1 MTMAQAQSLNSIERL
16 WRYYQ
21 AGIVNT
27 AFGYGLYALF
37 VAVGLNMYVAQIIAH
52 LLGMAFN
59 YFTYS
64 RHAFH
69 DSEVSKGRFI
79 LSYAVNY
86 LLGLAALW
94 AASQLIASPYLAGF
108 VAVVVVSLINYLVLR
123 HWVFTV
129 PAGGHTDDHA

>member
-1 MTMAQAQSLNSIERL
+1 MANAHSPSSIERL

-37 VAVGLNMYVAQIIAH
+37 VALGLNMYLAQIIAH
-52 LLGMAFN
+52 LLGMTFN
-59 YFTYS
+59 FFTYS

-69 DSEVSKGRFI
+69 DAEVSKSRFI

-86 LLGLAALW
+86 LLGLGALW
-94 AASQLIASPYLAGF
+94 AASQFIESPYLAGF
-108 VAVVVVSLINYLVLR
+108 LAIVIVSLINYLILKN
-123 HWVFTV
+123 WVFTV
-129 PAGGHTDDHA
+129 RGKD

>member
-1 MTMAQAQSLNSIERL
+1 MAQVRRLSSARRL

-27 AFGYGLYALF
+27 AFGYGLFALF
-37 VAVGLNMYVAQIIAH
+37 VALGLNMYVAQIASH

-69 DSEVSKGRFI
+69 DSDVSKSRFI
-79 LSYAVNY
+79 ASYAVNY
-86 LLGLAALW
+86 LLGLGALW
-94 AASQLIASPYLAGF
+94 AVSQVVASPYLAGF
-108 VAVVVVSLINYLVLR
+108 IAVAIVSLINYFILK
-123 HWVFTV
+123 HWVFTAR
-129 PAGGHTDDHA
+129 AG

>member
-1 MTMAQAQSLNSIERL
+1 MPKVHALSSIERL

-37 VAVGLNMYVAQIIAH
+37 VALGLNMYLAQIIAH
-52 LLGMAFN
+52 LLGMTFN

-69 DSEVSKGRFI
+69 DSDVSKGRFI

-94 AASQLIASPYLAGF
+94 AASQVIASPYLAGF
-108 VAVVVVSLINYLVLR
+108 VAVVVVSLINYLILKN
-123 HWVFTV
+123 WVFTV
-129 PAGGHTDDHA
+129 RGKS

>member
-1 MTMAQAQSLNSIERL
+1 MAPDPALSSIQRL

-37 VAVGLNMYVAQIIAH
+37 VALGLSMYLAQIVAH
-52 LLGMAFN
+52 LLGMTFN

-69 DSEVSKGRFI
+69 DLNVSKGRFI

-94 AASQLIASPYLAGF
+94 IASQFIASPYLAGF
-108 VAVVVVSLINYLVLR
+108 VAVVIVSLINYLILKN
-123 HWVFTV
+123 WVFSV
-129 PAGGHTDDHA
+129 RGEEPANGQG

>member
-1 MTMAQAQSLNSIERL
+1 MAQVQSLSSARRL

-27 AFGYGLYALF
+27 AFGYGLFALF
-37 VAVGLNMYVAQIIAH
+37 VALGLNMYVAQIASH

-69 DSEVSKGRFI
+69 DSDVSKSRFI
-79 LSYAVNY
+79 ASYAVNY
-86 LLGLAALW
+86 LLGLGALW
-94 AASQLIASPYLAGF
+94 AVSQAVASPYLAGF
-108 VAVVVVSLINYLVLR
+108 IAVGIVSLINYFILK
-123 HWVFTV
+123 HWVFTAR
-129 PAGGHTDDHA
+129 AG

>member
-1 MTMAQAQSLNSIERL
+1 MGEVKTLGSIERL

-37 VAVGLNMYVAQIIAH
+37 VALGLNMYLAQIVAH

-59 YFTYS
+59 YVTYS

-69 DSEVSKGRFI
+69 DAVVSRSRFI
-79 LSYAVNY
+79 ASYAVNY
-86 LLGLAALW
+86 LLGLGALW
-94 AASQLIASPYLAGF
+94 ATSQVVASPYLAGLI
-108 VAVVVVSLINYLVLR
+108 AVGIVSLINYFILK
-123 HWVFTV
+123 HWVFS
-129 PAGGHTDDHA
+129 ARAR

>member
-1 MTMAQAQSLNSIERL
+1 MAQAPAFTSIERL

-37 VAVGLNMYVAQIIAH
+37 VALGLNMYLAQIVAH
-52 LLGMAFN
+52 LLGMTFN

-64 RHAFH
+64 RHAFQ
-69 DSEVSKGRFI
+69 DSDVSKGRFI

-86 LLGLAALW
+86 LFGLAALW
-94 AASQLIASPYLAGF
+94 VASQFIASPYLAGF
-108 VAVVVVSLINYLVLR
+108 VAVIVVSLINYLILKN
-123 HWVFTV
+123 WVFSV
-129 PAGGHTDDHA
+129 RGEESADGQG

>member
-1 MTMAQAQSLNSIERL
+1 MAQVERLSSARRL

-27 AFGYGLYALF
+27 TFGYGLFALF
-37 VAVGLNMYVAQIIAH
+37 VALGLNMYVAQIMSH

-69 DSEVSKGRFI
+69 DSDVSKSRFI
-79 LSYAVNY
+79 ASYAVNY
-86 LLGLAALW
+86 LLGLGALW
-94 AASQLIASPYLAGF
+94 AVSQVVASPYLAGF
-108 VAVVVVSLINYLVLR
+108 IAVGIVSLINYFILK
-123 HWVFTV
+123 HWVFTAR
-129 PAGGHTDDHA
+129 AG

>member
-1 MTMAQAQSLNSIERL
+1 MAQVQRLSSARRL

-27 AFGYGLYALF
+27 VFGYGLFALF
-37 VAVGLNMYVAQIIAH
+37 VALGLNMYVAQIASH

-69 DSEVSKGRFI
+69 DSDVSKSRFI
-79 LSYAVNY
+79 ASYAVNY
-86 LLGLAALW
+86 LLGLGALW
-94 AASQLIASPYLAGF
+94 AVSQAVASPYLAGLIA
-108 VAVVVVSLINYLVLR
+108 VALVSLINYFILK
-123 HWVFTV
+123 HWVFTAR
-129 PAGGHTDDHA
+129 AG

>member
-1 MTMAQAQSLNSIERL
+1 MGEVKTLGSIERL

-37 VAVGLNMYVAQIIAH
+37 VALGLNMYLAQIVAH

-59 YFTYS
+59 YVTYS

-69 DSEVSKGRFI
+69 DSDVSKSRFVA
-79 LSYAVNY
+79 SYAVNY
-86 LLGLAALW
+86 LLGLGALW
-94 AASQLIASPYLAGF
+94 AISRVVTSPYLSGF
-108 VAVVVVSLINYLVLR
+108 IAVGIVSLINYFILK
-123 HWVFTV
+123 HWVFS
-129 PAGGHTDDHA
+129 ARAR

>member
-1 MTMAQAQSLNSIERL
+1 MARAPALSSIKRL

-37 VAVGLNMYVAQIIAH
+37 VALGLSMYLAQIVAH
-52 LLGMAFN
+52 LLGMTFN

-64 RHAFH
+64 RHAFR
-69 DSEVSKGRFI
+69 DLNVSKGRFI

-94 AASQLIASPYLAGF
+94 IASQFIASPYLAGF
-108 VAVVVVSLINYLVLR
+108 VAVVIVSLINYLILKN
-123 HWVFTV
+123 WVFSARGEE
-129 PAGGHTDDHA
+129 PANGQG

>member
-1 MTMAQAQSLNSIERL
+1 MAQVQRLSSARRL

-27 AFGYGLYALF
+27 AFGYGLFALF
-37 VAVGLNMYVAQIIAH
+37 VALGLNMYVAQIVSH

-69 DSEVSKGRFI
+69 DSDVSKSRFI
-79 LSYAVNY
+79 ASYAVNY
-86 LLGLAALW
+86 LLGLGALW
-94 AASQLIASPYLAGF
+94 AVSQVVASPYLAGF
-108 VAVVVVSLINYLVLR
+108 IAVAIVSLINYFILK
-123 HWVFTV
+123 HWVFTAR
-129 PAGGHTDDHA
+129 AG

>member
-1 MTMAQAQSLNSIERL
+1 MPKVHALSSIERL

-37 VAVGLNMYVAQIIAH
+37 VALGLNMYLAQIIAH
-52 LLGMAFN
+52 VLGMTFN

-94 AASQLIASPYLAGF
+94 AAAQVIASPYLAGF
-108 VAVVVVSLINYLVLR
+108 VAVVVVSLINYLILKN
-123 HWVFTV
+123 WVFTV
-129 PAGGHTDDHA
+129 RGEGPTDDQS

>member
-1 MTMAQAQSLNSIERL
+1 MAQVQRLSSARRL

-27 AFGYGLYALF
+27 AFGYGLFALF
-37 VAVGLNMYVAQIIAH
+37 VALGLNMYIAQIVSH

-69 DSEVSKGRFI
+69 DSEVSKSRFI
-79 LSYAVNY
+79 ASYAVNY
-86 LLGLAALW
+86 LLGLGALW
-94 AASQLIASPYLAGF
+94 AVSQAVASPYLAGF
-108 VAVVVVSLINYLVLR
+108 IAVAIVSLINYFILK
-123 HWVFTV
+123 HWVFTAR
-129 PAGGHTDDHA
+129 AG

>member
-1 MTMAQAQSLNSIERL
+1 MPKTHALSSIERL

-37 VAVGLNMYVAQIIAH
+37 VALGLNMYLAQIIAH
-52 LLGMAFN
+52 LLGMTFN

-69 DSEVSKGRFI
+69 DSDVSKGRFI

-94 AASQLIASPYLAGF
+94 AASQVIASPYLAGF
-108 VAVVVVSLINYLVLR
+108 VAVVVVSLINYLILKN
-123 HWVFTV
+123 WVFTV
-129 PAGGHTDDHA
+129 RGKS

>member
-1 MTMAQAQSLNSIERL
+1 MAGTQALSSLERL

-37 VAVGLNMYVAQIIAH
+37 VAIGLNMYLAQAVGH
-52 LLGMAFN
+52 VLGMVFN

-69 DSEVSKGRFI
+69 DAEASKLRFV
-79 LSYAVNY
+79 LSYAANY
-86 LLGLAALW
+86 LLGLASLW
-94 AASQLIASPYLAGF
+94 AAAQAIASPYLAGL
-108 VAVVVVSLINYLVLR
+108 VAVLFVSLVNYFVLR

-129 PAGGHTDDHA
+129 RGDD

>member
-1 MTMAQAQSLNSIERL
+1 MAKVHALSSIERL

-37 VAVGLNMYVAQIIAH
+37 VALGLNMYLAQIIAH
-52 LLGMAFN
+52 LLGMTFN

-69 DSEVSKGRFI
+69 DSDVSKGRFI

-94 AASQLIASPYLAGF
+94 AASQVIASPYLAGF
-108 VAVVVVSLINYLVLR
+108 VAVVVVSLINYLVLKN
-123 HWVFTV
+123 WVFTV
-129 PAGGHTDDHA
+129 RGKG

>member
-1 MTMAQAQSLNSIERL
+1 MGQGQAIGSIERL

-27 AFGYGLYALF
+27 AFGYGMYALF
-37 VAVGLNMYVAQIIAH
+37 VAVGVNMYVAQIVAH
-52 LLGMAFN
+52 VLGAAFN

-69 DSEVSKGRFI
+69 DSQASKPRFI

-86 LLGLAALW
+86 LFGLAALF
-94 AASQLIASPYLAGF
+94 AAAQFVASPYIAGF
-108 VAVVVVSLINYLVLR
+108 IAVVVVSLINYFILR
-123 HWVFTV
+123 HWVFRA
-129 PAGGHTDDHA
+129 PDRGAAE

>member
-1 MTMAQAQSLNSIERL
+1 MAPDPALSSIQRL

-37 VAVGLNMYVAQIIAH
+37 VALGLSMYLAQIVAH
-52 LLGMAFN
+52 LLGMTFN

-64 RHAFH
+64 RHAFR
-69 DSEVSKGRFI
+69 DLNVSKGRFI

-94 AASQLIASPYLAGF
+94 IASQFIASPYLAGF
-108 VAVVVVSLINYLVLR
+108 VAVVIVSLINYLILKN
-123 HWVFTV
+123 WVFSARGEE
-129 PAGGHTDDHA
+129 PANGQG

>member
-1 MTMAQAQSLNSIERL
+1 MANAHSPSSLERL

-37 VAVGLNMYVAQIIAH
+37 VALGLNMYLAQIIAH
-52 LLGMAFN
+52 LLGMTFN
-59 YFTYS
+59 FFTYS

-69 DSEVSKGRFI
+69 DAEVSKSRFI

-86 LLGLAALW
+86 LLGLGALW
-94 AASQLIASPYLAGF
+94 AASQFIESPYLAGF
-108 VAVVVVSLINYLVLR
+108 LAIVIVSLINYLILKN
-123 HWVFTV
+123 WVFTV
-129 PAGGHTDDHA
+129 RGKD

>member
-1 MTMAQAQSLNSIERL
+1 MAQTQLLSSAERL

-27 AFGYGLYALF
+27 AFGYGLYAAF
-37 VAVGLNMYVAQIIAH
+37 VAFGLNMYIAQIIAH
-52 LLGMAFN
+52 LAGMTFN

-64 RHAFH
+64 RHAFR
-69 DSEVSKGRFI
+69 DLDVSKARFI

-94 AASQLIASPYLAGF
+94 ATSQIIESPYLAGF
-108 VAVVVVSLINYLVLR
+108 VAVVVVSLLNYLILNN
-123 HWVFTV
+123 WVFT
-129 PAGGHTDDHA
+129 ARGED

>member
-1 MTMAQAQSLNSIERL
+1 MAQVQRLSSARRL

-27 AFGYGLYALF
+27 VFGYGLFALF
-37 VAVGLNMYVAQIIAH
+37 VALGLNMYVAQIASH

-69 DSEVSKGRFI
+69 DSDVSKSRFI
-79 LSYAVNY
+79 ASYAVNY
-86 LLGLAALW
+86 LLGLGALW
-94 AASQLIASPYLAGF
+94 AVSQVVASPYLAGF
-108 VAVVVVSLINYLVLR
+108 IAVGIVSLINYFILK
-123 HWVFTV
+123 HWVFTAR
-129 PAGGHTDDHA
+129 AG